1 MLGRFLIIII
11 STVLISACTSF
22 KSSTDVG
29 NEVLLSEQ
37 GISYKYMYCDKSKL
51 NYLITFPKDYNPE
64 NSTYP
69 LIVYLHSMA
78 ERGSDLNKLIYNQ
91 EGQRNGISKYAID
104 NRIGKF
110 ITISPLCPKGVY
122 WSFLAK
128 KINRLLI
135 NVTREY
141 SIDLDRIYLTGVS
154 MGGMGTWSIAMKY
167 PEWFAAI
174 APISGG
180 IYKPFMSENIK
191 DIQNIPIW
199 IFHDKY
205 DREIPIEKTAN
216 ILKKLEE
223 VNADVQ
229 ITIYEDGEHF
239 LNERV
244 FEEGKIFE
252 WFLQYIK

>member
-1 MLGRFLIIII
+1 MLERILIIII
-11 STVLISACTSF
+11 STMLISACTSF
-22 KSSTDVG
+22 KRSPDVG
-29 NEVLLSEQ
+29 NELLLSAQ
-37 GISYKYMYCDKSKL
+37 GVPYKYMYCDESKL
-51 NYLITFPKDYNPE
+51 NYLITFPKDYDPE

-69 LIVYLHSMA
+69 LIVYLHSME
-78 ERGSDLNKLIYNQ
+78 ERGSDLKKLIYNE
-91 EGQRNGISKYAID
+91 EGQGNGLGKYAIE
-104 NRIGKF
+104 NRINKF
-110 ITISPLCPKGVY
+110 ITISPLCPKGAY
-122 WSFLAK
+122 WSLLTN

-135 NVTREY
+135 NVTSEN

-154 MGGMGTWSIAMKY
+154 MGGMGTWSVAMKY

-180 IYKPFMSENIK
+180 IYKPFMSDNIE

-205 DREIPIEKTAN
+205 DNEIPIEKTTN
-216 ILKKLEE
+216 VLKKLEE

-229 ITIYEDGEHF
+229 ITMYEEGEHY

-244 FEEGKIFE
+244 FEEGRIFE
-252 WFLQYIK
+252 WFLHYRK